1 MMNVIIIFFRF
12 PLIYSKLN
20 SKSCGCYTTE
30 LLLNRCC
37 FSSWPFFFQK
47 IFQPQKE
54 HWKLNV
60 FCQLRKYKKMEIK
73 QEKKIVKTYLR
84 WLFHILNTTNAIATK
99 MPQPETVLMHTNN
112 DSDTVRRTR
121 RTIVRSCGICNEN
134 VTQKSV
140 KTKHINIFFVS
151 IFVCVIR

>member
-1 MMNVIIIFFRF
+1 MVAIQLNYCWIVVVFRLDHFFSRKYF
-12 PLIYSKLN
+12 NRKKNIGNLTCFAN
-20 SKSCGCYTTE
+20 SVSIK
-30 LLLNRCC
+30 
-37 FSSWPFFFQK
+37 K
-47 IFQPQKE
+47 
-54 HWKLNV
+54 WKLN
-60 FCQLRKYKKMEIK
+60 KK
-73 QEKKIVKTYLR
+73 KKIVKTYLR